1 MQDIELRTGVWY
13 NDRSIRLSFPDSWD
27 VVTYWPDT
35 PAPLTDEE
43 IAERIRC
50 PIGQPPLRELAK
62 GKRCPV
68 IVVDDLARPTPV
80 SRIMPF
86 LLKEFENAGLRPED
100 IRILVATG
108 THGHQDLTALAS
120 KIGRPAYERCR
131 VIVHDDL
138 RGAKFVGTTSFGTP
152 VYVDGELRKTDL
164 IVGVGGVYPQHTTG
178 FGGGGK
184 LILGVLG
191 RKSIRTLH
199 FRHKGVGGTY
209 NIEND
214 FRRDVTEIAR
224 MVGLN
229 TIYTLHIND
238 RSEVVHLF
246 AGDHF
251 SYYPLAAEFSKKRYT
266 APPPDDAD
274 VVIVNSYPSDVSY
287 TFVRK
292 AMKPIRCAP
301 RDAMKVV
308 IGSMHEGLGL
318 HGLFQQGL
326 SDRIREYRELY
337 NRISVM
343 EPRVILEKIVKNLF
357 FRKRPPARQS
367 SKAGSVLPPSEPM
380 WLYRPEG
387 AEAPMQ
393 DLEGVRIVRSWN
405 AVLDAIRERYAAQST
420 VRVRIYPCGSLQCLD
435 APEGQDQ
442 SSGD

>member
-1 MQDIELRTGVWY
+1 MHDIELRTNVWY
-13 NDRSIRLSFPDSWD
+13 NDRSIRLTFPDSWD

-35 PAPLTDEE
+35 PSPLTDEE
-43 IAERIRC
+43 IAGQIRY

-62 GKRCPV
+62 GKKRPV
-68 IVVDDLARPTPV
+68 IVVDDLARPTPIY
-80 SRIMPF
+80 RILPF
-86 LLKEFENAGLRPED
+86 LLNEFEIAGLQPRD

-108 THGHQDLTALAS
+108 THGHQDAAALAN
-120 KIGRPAYERCR
+120 KIGPSSYERCR
-131 VIVHDDL
+131 VIVHNDL
-138 RGAKFVGTTSFGTP
+138 QGSKFVGKTSFGTP
-152 VYVDGELRKTDL
+152 VYVDPELSKADL
-164 IVGVGGVYPQHTTG
+164 IIGVGGVYPQHTTG

-229 TIYTLHIND
+229 TLYTLHIND
-238 RSEVVHLF
+238 RMDVVQLF

-251 SYYPLAAEFSKKRYT
+251 AYYPQAAAFSKKRYT
-266 APPPDDAD
+266 APLPEDAD

-301 RDAMKVV
+301 AGAMKIV
-308 IGSMHEGLGL
+308 IGSMHEGLGH

-337 NRISVM
+337 NRVSVM
-343 EPRVILEKIVKNLF
+343 EPRVILQKIIKNLF
-357 FRKRPPARQS
+357 HRKSSQVRPSQG
-367 SKAGSVLPPSEPM
+367 GSGASTAEPI
-380 WLYRPEG
+380 WLYRPDGGG
-387 AEAPMQ
+387 ASIPDLDGVRLLGSWEAV
-393 DLEGVRIVRSWN
+393 LEGIRNRYPQGR
-405 AVLDAIRERYAAQST
+405 AVKI
-420 VRVRIYPCGSLQCLD
+420 RIYPCGSLQCLD
-435 APEGQDQ
+435 APLDQNHEEGD
-442 SSGD
+442 